1 MVWGRLRALEW
12 PREELLVQRLPRTHL
27 EGGGG
32 GVITRWH
39 GARALLRIWLPAA
52 CFGYPYYGYPY
63 YGYPYYGYPYY
74 GYPYYG
80 YPYYGYPYYGH
91 PYYGYPYYG
100 YPSYGYPYY
109 GHPSYGHPYY
119 YQILRLQLL

>member
-1 MVWGRLRALEW
+1 VASGGTEGADEAATARGSGARGQWSGADSVHSSGHVKSSW
-12 PREELLVQRLPRTHL
+12 CNGSLVRTWK
-27 EGGGG
+27 GGEG

-80 YPYYGYPYYGH
+80 YPYYGYPYYG
-91 PYYGYPYYG
+91 
-100 YPSYGYPYY
+100 YPYY
-109 GHPSYGHPYY
+109 GHPSYGHPY
-119 YQILRLQLL
+119 